1 MRSSKTSNGKIHYI
15 NGDVYY
21 RCFHQVEKIEKK
33 NHYQKR
39 WKTPIFLAWI
49 HRLSECLLRPHIRF
63 DWRSFFIVWLPET
76 ALFKAMVHLVRPE
89 DRCQHQIFTIWTS
102 AMDQPLVNFQKKGL
116 VFQGNLSCFRNKLPG
131 LVNMTKKRW
140 KDPPCYV
147 AG

>member
-33 NHYQKR
+33 TITKKGEKPQFFSPESIVFPNACWGTY
-39 WKTPIFLAWI
+39 PIWLA
-49 HRLSECLLRPHIRF
+49 F
-63 DWRSFFIVWLPET
+63 VFIVWLPET